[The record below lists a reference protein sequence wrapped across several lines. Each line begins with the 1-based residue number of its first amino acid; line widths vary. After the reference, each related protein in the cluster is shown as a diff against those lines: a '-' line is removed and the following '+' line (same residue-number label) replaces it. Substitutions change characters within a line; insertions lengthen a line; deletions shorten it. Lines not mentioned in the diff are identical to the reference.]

1 MKPHEQRV
9 VDERNELKV
18 KLTKLNDFRK
28 TDTYNQLP
36 GMDQALLDDQSAIMS
51 EYIDILDARIARFP
65 KD

>member
-28 TDTYNQLP
+28 TDTFNNLP
-36 GMDQALLDDQSAIMS
+36 GVDQDLLDAQAEVMG
-51 EYIDILDARIARFP
+51 EYIDILDERISRFP
-65 KD
+65 KE

>member
-36 GMDQALLDDQSAIMS
+36 GMDQALLDDQSAIMG